1 MFRQQDGADP
11 HYYLDGFFF
20 WDTVVGGLRSGTA
33 IASNAR
39 GSLYTVDESIAAAGL
54 TYRVM
59 DSLGP
64 GALVEIKAVVSEAF
78 NAGGQAMVLGRN
90 GTTAQISTWGTDA
103 LLQPAAIGVKET
115 TSLLSANINGFFTGQ
130 VIPEARLTYTGAAP
144 TAGVVRFLF
153 KILQ

>member
-1 MFRQQDGADP
+1 MYRPYDFADP
-11 HYYLDGFFF
+11 HYYLWGFVF
-20 WDTVVGGLRSGTA
+20 WDTVVNGLRTGTA
-33 IASNAR
+33 VASNAR
-39 GSLYTVDESIAAAGL
+39 LNLWMPDDSVGGAG
-54 TYRVM
+54 TYRLM
-59 DSLGP
+59 ENLGP
-64 GALVEIKAVVSEAF
+64 GTLVEVKAVVSEAF

-115 TSLLSANINGFFTGQ
+115 TTLLAANLNSFFTGQ